1 MLQVLVTAGGT
12 TERIDPVRA
21 IANSSSGRL
30 GRLVAER
37 WLAEPALGRLWYIA
51 PRRAERPDDPRV
63 TWIEVD
69 DVASVAAA
77 VRRLLTEERVDAA
90 VHAMAVSDYR
100 VRRVTTPARLAA
112 HLASAGVSPGHVL
125 DAPGLDRTAKI
136 ASSEPGLVVVLEP
149 TPKIIALFH
158 ELSPATRLVG
168 FKLLS
173 GVPHAELMAA
183 AQQVLTAHHCAFV
196 LANDATDITA
206 DGHVGY
212 LLAADGSVERCATK
226 AAIADA
232 LVRRLV
238 AAATDR

>member
-1 MLQVLVTAGGT
+1 MLHVLVTAGGT
-12 TERIDPVRA
+12 VERLDPVRA
-21 IANSSSGRL
+21 LANSSTGRL

-37 WLAEPALGRLWYIA
+37 FLAEPALGRLWYVA
-51 PRRAERPDDPRV
+51 PRRAERPADPRV
-63 TWIEVD
+63 TWVEVD

-77 VRRLLTEERVDAA
+77 VRQLLTEERIDAA

-100 VRRVTTPARLAA
+100 VHRVTTPARLAA
-112 HLASAGVSPGHVL
+112 HLAAAGVTAEHVV
-125 DAPGLDRTAKI
+125 DAPGFDRTAKI

-149 TPKIIALFH
+149 TPKVIALFP

-183 AQQVLTAHHCAFV
+183 AQRVLETNRCAFV

-206 DGHVGY
+206 EGHVGY
-212 LLAADGSVERCATK
+212 LLAADGPVEQFPTK
-226 AAIADA
+226 EAIADGI
-232 LVRRLV
+232 VRRLV
-238 AAATDR
+238 ALTADR